1 MDNQKLLFDRIVTF
15 QRTIADLDKTIA
27 DQEIEMSHWQRDL
40 FEDLFATLDA
50 FENLEKII
58 AAKSDSVDKSTR
70 SIFKSVVRIKRKLLR
85 ILKKRDIEPL
95 IIPDNH
101 ASMELCKVVATE
113 NSPELD
119 NGSIIAIEK
128 PGYINTRKNL
138 ILRKAEVLTV
148 LNRE

>member
-1 MDNQKLLFDRIVTF
+1 MNPYKTLEIDG
-15 QRTIADLDKTIA
+15 LDKTIA

-40 FEDLFATLDA
+40 FATLDA

-58 AAKSDSVDKSTR
+58 AAKSESVDKSTR
-70 SIFKSVVRIKRKLLR
+70 SIFKSVLRIKRKLLR

-101 ASMELCKVVATE
+101 ASMEFCKVVATE

-128 PGYINTRKNL
+128 PGYIDTRKNL